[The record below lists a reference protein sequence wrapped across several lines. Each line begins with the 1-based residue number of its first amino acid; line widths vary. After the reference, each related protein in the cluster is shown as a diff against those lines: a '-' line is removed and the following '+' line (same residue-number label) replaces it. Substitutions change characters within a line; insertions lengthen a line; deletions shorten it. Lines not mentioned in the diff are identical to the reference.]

1 MKKRMKRSTRQRLSF
16 YAFVSPWILGF
27 AIFSILP
34 MMTSLYYSFTKITVL
49 GLGRRNPE
57 WIGLEN
63 FISVFTDD
71 DVFLRSIQNTFIFS
85 IGRVFLGIFVALL
98 VALLM
103 NTKIPGKKIYR
114 TLIYLPA
121 IIPIVGSAILWKQLF
136 STDFS
141 LFNYFLSIVGIP
153 PVEWLSYDN
162 AMGSIIFMS
171 IWSGL
176 GPTMI
181 ILLAALQN
189 VPRELI
195 EAATMDGANTIK
207 RFRHITIPMV
217 SPTIVYLLVTGFI
230 SALQAYAEM
239 DLLTG
244 GGPGNVTTT
253 MAMNVV
259 FNAFDGRGMG
269 YASAQAWVIFAIIL
283 VFSILFFKIINKR
296 AYYESGDGQ

>member
-1 MKKRMKRSTRQRLSF
+1 MKKHMKRSTRQRINF
-16 YAFVSPWILGF
+16 YLFVSPWILGF
-27 AIFSILP
+27 CIFSILP
-34 MMTSLYYSFTKITVL
+34 MLTSLYYSFTKITVL

-57 WIGLEN
+57 WIGVEN
-63 FISVFTDD
+63 YIAVFTDD
-71 DVFLRSIQNTFIFS
+71 NVFIRSIQNTFIFS
-85 IGRVFLGIFVALL
+85 FGRVFLGIIVALL

-103 NTKIPGKKIYR
+103 NTKIPGKRIYR

-141 LFNYFLSIVGIP
+141 LFNYFLSIIGIP

-195 EAATMDGANTIK
+195 EAAKVDGANTVI

-283 VFSILFFKIINKR
+283 VFSIFFFKIINKR

>member
-1 MKKRMKRSTRQRLSF
+1 MKKRMTRSTRQRLSF

-34 MMTSLYYSFTKITVL
+34 MLTSLYYSFTKITVL

>member
-16 YAFVSPWILGF
+16 YAFISPWILGF
-27 AIFSILP
+27 SIFSILP
-34 MMTSLYYSFTKITVL
+34 MFTSLYYSFTKITVL

-57 WIGLEN
+57 WIGVEN
-63 FISVFTDD
+63 FIAVFQDD
-71 DVFLRSIQNTFIFS
+71 PVFIRSIQNTFAFAF
-85 IGRVFLGIFVALL
+85 GRVFLGIFVALL
-98 VALLM
+98 IALLM
-103 NTKIPGKKIYR
+103 NTKIPGKRIYR

-141 LFNYFLSIVGIP
+141 LFNYFLAIVGIP
-153 PVEWLSYDN
+153 PVEWLAYDN
-162 AMGSIIFMS
+162 AMGSIVLMS

-176 GPTMI
+176 GPSMI

-189 VPRELI
+189 VPRELL
-195 EAATMDGANTIK
+195 EAAKVDGANTFI

-230 SALQAYAEM
+230 GALQAYAEM

-269 YASAQAWVIFAIIL
+269 YASAQAWIIFGIIL
-283 VFSILFFKIINKR
+283 VFSIIFFKVVNKR

>member
-1 MKKRMKRSTRQRLSF
+1 MKKHMKRSMRQRLSF
-16 YAFVSPWILGF
+16 YGFISPWIIGF
-27 AIFSILP
+27 LLFSILP
-34 MMTSLYYSFTKITVL
+34 MFTSLYYSFTKITVL
-49 GLGRRNPE
+49 GLGRREPE
-57 WIGLEN
+57 WIGLQN
-63 FISVFTDD
+63 YRAVFTDD
-71 DVFLRSIQNTFIFS
+71 SVFIRSIQNTFIFS
-85 IGRVFLGIFVALL
+85 FGRVFIGIFVALL
-98 VALLM
+98 IAVLL
-103 NTKIPGKKIYR
+103 NGKVPGKKFYR

-121 IIPIVGSAILWKQLF
+121 IIPIVGSAMLWKQLF

-141 LFNYFLSIVGIP
+141 LFNYVLSMIGIMP
-153 PVEWLSYDN
+153 IEWLSYDH
-162 AMGSIIFMS
+162 AMGSIILMS
-171 IWSGL
+171 VWSGL
-176 GPTMI
+176 GPIMI

-189 VPRELI
+189 VPRELL
-195 EAATMDGANTIK
+195 EAAEVDGANGIK

-230 SALQAYAEM
+230 GALQAYAEM

-283 VFSILFFKIINKR
+283 VFSIAFFKIVNKR

>member
-1 MKKRMKRSTRQRLSF
+1 MKRSTRQRINF
-16 YAFVSPWILGF
+16 YLFVSPWILGF
-27 AIFSILP
+27 CIFSILP
-34 MMTSLYYSFTKITVL
+34 MLTSLYYSFTKITVL

-57 WIGLEN
+57 WIGVEN
-63 FISVFTDD
+63 YIAVFTDD
-71 DVFLRSIQNTFIFS
+71 NVFIRSIQNTFIFS
-85 IGRVFLGIFVALL
+85 FGRVFLGIIVALL

-103 NTKIPGKKIYR
+103 NTKIPGKRIYR

-141 LFNYFLSIVGIP
+141 LFNYFLSIIGIP

-195 EAATMDGANTIK
+195 EAAKVDGANTVI

-283 VFSILFFKIINKR
+283 VFSIFFFKIINKR

>member
-1 MKKRMKRSTRQRLSF
+1 MKKQIKRSTRERISF
-16 YAFVSPWILGF
+16 YVFISPWILGF
-27 AIFSILP
+27 SLFSILP
-34 MMTSLYYSFTKITVL
+34 MLTSLYYSFTKITVL
-49 GLGRRNPE
+49 GLGRRDPE
-57 WIGLEN
+57 WIGFLN
-63 FISVFTDD
+63 YHAVFTDD
-71 DVFLRSIQNTFIFS
+71 SVFIRSIQNTFYFAF
-85 IGRVFLGIFVALL
+85 GRVFIGIFVSLL
-98 VALLM
+98 IAVLL
-103 NTKIPGKKIYR
+103 NGNIPGKKIYR

-121 IIPIVGSAILWKQLF
+121 IIPIVGAAMLWKQLF

-141 LFNYFLSIVGIP
+141 LFNYILSMLGIAP
-153 PVEWLSYDN
+153 IEWLSYDR
-162 AMGSIIFMS
+162 AMGSIILMS
-171 IWSGL
+171 VWSGL

-189 VPRELI
+189 VPRELL
-195 EAATMDGANTIK
+195 EAAEVDGANGIM

-230 SALQAYAEM
+230 GALQAYAEM

-244 GGPGNVTTT
+244 GGPGDVTTT

-269 YASAQAWVIFAIIL
+269 YASAQAWVIFGIIL
-283 VFSILFFKIINKR
+283 IFSIIFFKIVNRR

>member
-1 MKKRMKRSTRQRLSF
+1 MNKRMTRSIRQRLSF

-103 NTKIPGKKIYR
+103 NTKIPGKKFYR
-114 TLIYLPA
+114 TMIYLPA

-195 EAATMDGANTIK
+195 EASTMDGANTIR

-244 GGPGNVTTT
+244 GGPGDVTTT

>member
-34 MMTSLYYSFTKITVL
+34 MLTSLYYSFTKITVL

-63 FISVFTDD
+63 FISVFSDD

-141 LFNYFLSIVGIP
+141 LFNYFLSILGIP

>member
-1 MKKRMKRSTRQRLSF
+1 MKKHMKRSTRQRINF
-16 YAFVSPWILGF
+16 YLFVSPWILGF
-27 AIFSILP
+27 CIFSILP
-34 MMTSLYYSFTKITVL
+34 MLTSLYYSFTKITVL

-57 WIGLEN
+57 WIGMGN
-63 FISVFTDD
+63 YVAVFTDD
-71 DVFLRSIQNTFIFS
+71 NVFIRSIQNTFIFS
-85 IGRVFLGIFVALL
+85 FGRVFLGIIVALL

-103 NTKIPGKKIYR
+103 NTKIPGKRIYR

-141 LFNYFLSIVGIP
+141 LFNYFLSIIGIP

-195 EAATMDGANTIK
+195 EAAKVDGANTVI

-283 VFSILFFKIINKR
+283 VFSIFFFKIINKR

>member
-34 MMTSLYYSFTKITVL
+34 MLTSLYYSFTKITVL